1 MKDKMPMIPTRRLQ
15 LRSFDEKDADAAI
28 RILTDEEVKKTYMV
42 PDFPDR
48 AAAQKL
54 FDRLLQLSLE
64 KDRIVY
70 GIYSGNIL
78 VGFLNDVERKDTEI
92 ELGYVIHP
100 EHQNQGYATEALRAA
115 IEELFRI
122 GYDVVKTGAFQEN
135 AASIRVMQKSGMAL
149 MDLTEELEYRGEKHI
164 CIYYAKYR
172 ATERGE

>member
-1 MKDKMPMIPTRRLQ
+1 MKDKTPMIQTQRLR
-15 LRSFDEKDADAAI
+15 LRSFTEKDADAAI
-28 RILTDEEVKKTYMV
+28 RILTDKEVKKTYMI

-54 FDRLLQLSLE
+54 FDRLHQLSLE
-64 KDRIVY
+64 KERFVY
-70 GIYSGNIL
+70 GIYSGEIL

-135 AASIRVMQKSGMAL
+135 AASIRVMQKNGMTL
-149 MDLTEELEYRGEKHI
+149 MDFTEELEYRGKPHL

-172 ATERGE
+172 ATEKGE